1 MDTTLRTNT
10 IPAEEIGAKGLAAV
24 DTALDRGPVHV
35 TVDGQPRYVV
45 MTERQYDDLVDT
57 FQDAYISRVNAS
69 LEDVAAGRVYE
80 FESTEAMMEA
90 ILNYEDDTEE

>member
-10 IPAEEIGAKGLAAV
+10 ISAEEIEVNGIAAV
-24 DTALDRGPVHV
+24 HVALDRGPVHV

-57 FQDAYISRVNAS
+57 FQDAYI
-69 LEDVAAGRVYE
+69 
-80 FESTEAMMEA
+80 
-90 ILNYEDDTEE
+90 